1 MRTQRGDRIWK
12 PPSPACGGGAF
23 SLAAALLLAVALPAL
38 AESLPIDRTHSSH
51 QVGPRLLDPIEPA
64 PPADHL
70 YRRVDTLA
78 YRLPGPLTKW
88 AARDVKL
95 SHLCRLGAFGQQWP
109 KALYA
114 MAEGNTYGVAFAE
127 GANLHDPQRL
137 AVSGFVYFFSYG
149 ETSACEVL
157 KAPQPRVAAY
167 ATSRFGRP
175 ASSTGGR

>member
-1 MRTQRGDRIWK
+1 MRTQGDGSRCCHRWQA
-12 PPSPACGGGAF
+12 PSV
-23 SLAAALLLAVALPAL
+23 AVLVLTAALPAL
-38 AESLPIDRTHSSH
+38 AESLPIDRTHPSH
-51 QVGPRLLDPIEPA
+51 QGPRLEDPIEPA

-88 AARDVKL
+88 ATLDTKL

-114 MAEGNTYGVAFAE
+114 MADGDTYGVAFAE

-137 AVSGFVYFFSYG
+137 AVSGYVYFFSYG
-149 ETSACEVL
+149 ETSACEVH

-175 ASSTGGR
+175 ASSSGGR